1 MRHAIAVFMFFC
13 AMNLFAA
20 QRTFVSAASGS
31 DANPCTRALPCR
43 SFAAALAFTD
53 ADGEV
58 IVIDSG
64 GYGPVSIS
72 QAVSLISPNGIHAAV
87 TAPFGNAVTVSAGN
101 AAHVVLR
108 NLVLSGVAA
117 DHGIAVTSVAAL
129 YVERCAIG
137 GFGIQGISFIPAA
150 STARLY
156 VTDTT
161 VRGPGDGIY
170 VAGGSRAT
178 LDSVHVSGTYLGVDV
193 DIVEQVFIRNSVAD
207 GGNTGFFVHSLSK
220 ATMENCLSSGNE
232 RGFWALDQ
240 GVITMTGCTATSCT
254 SGVEAD
260 GSGSIISVSDS
271 TIAKNTNGVVT
282 MTGGIVISRG
292 NNTLQGNTTDGTFN
306 GIFSAQ

>member
-1 MRHAIAVFMFFC
+1 MGALLLVV
-13 AMNLFAA
+13 AA
-20 QRTFVSAASGS
+20 ACSGS
-31 DANPCTRALPCR
+31 PKTDAVHITGKMPSLAGAQMDGRSLAPADYRGKVVVVNFWNPYCGPCR
-43 SFAAALAFTD
+43 KEAPALERAWDHLRERGVLMVGVHYVGGAWPSSGTAEHAFVRQFRLTYPILEDPGSALA
-53 ADGEV
+53 
-58 IVIDSG
+58 
-64 GYGPVSIS
+64 
-72 QAVSLISPNGIHAAV
+72 
-87 TAPFGNAVTVSAGN
+87 
-101 AAHVVLR
+101 R
-108 NLVLSGVAA
+108 
-117 DHGIAVTSVAAL
+117 
-129 YVERCAIG
+129 